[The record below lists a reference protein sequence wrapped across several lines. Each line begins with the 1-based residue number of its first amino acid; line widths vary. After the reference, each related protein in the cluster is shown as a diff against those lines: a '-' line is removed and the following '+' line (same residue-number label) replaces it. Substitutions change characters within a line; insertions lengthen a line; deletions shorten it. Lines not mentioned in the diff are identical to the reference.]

1 MPDWKDYVRKNLPPL
16 TLGPERELE
25 MIIEMAQHLEAV
37 YDEALSDG
45 ALEEEAYRRAVAH
58 IKDWQLLECELIR
71 AKRPIASNWVNN
83 PLARDA
89 RIQSQN
95 RAGGSVMGSF
105 LQDLRYGIR
114 MLLKSKAFTAAA
126 VLSLAVGIGANTAVF
141 SLVDA
146 VLLKTLPVRKP
157 QELVL
162 FNWLSGEKY
171 MAASISGSLNRDSA
185 TGLSTS
191 TSFSTD
197 TFRRFSDKSQTLA
210 DIFAFAEVEQLNV
223 NIDGQPEIASGQ
235 LVSGDYYSGLGVATA
250 AGRAI
255 TATDDQPAAN
265 PVAVISYRYW
275 QRRFGLDPKTVGE
288 TVSINGVPF
297 TIIGVAAHGFEGTL
311 EVGSSP
317 DLSMALSMEPQ
328 IRALSGSILNE
339 TGTWWLQIIGRLKPG
354 ETREKTR
361 AELEGVF
368 QQSALDGHD
377 SALAKAAKRPPE
389 EREGPP
395 DREPPD
401 VPTLR
406 VASGSQGL
414 TDARDDY
421 GLSLLILMA
430 VVGLV
435 LLIACANVATLLLS
449 RAAVRQRE
457 IAVRLALGATKWR
470 VTRQLLTES
479 VLLST
484 LAGGLGV
491 LLAFWGKDLLLT
503 LRPWGGGPL
512 DLDLRLDLRVF
523 CFTAAVTLLTGVLFG
538 GVPAFRAARLDLTPA
553 LKDNARSVIG
563 GGRFG
568 LTKALVI
575 AQVAM
580 SLLLVIGAGLF
591 VRTLANL
598 HSVDLGFDPK
608 NLLLFRVDPR
618 LSGYKKDQ
626 IPNLYQ
632 QMLDQIDAVPGVVR
646 ATLSRH
652 PLLSNSASITQAYAE
667 GQENSG
673 APSSMRDMTWVQRVR
688 ANFLETMEIPIV
700 AGRGLTE
707 KDDERAPKVAVIN
720 QAMARK
726 YFGDESPI
734 GRRFGFESPER
745 SRDIEIV
752 GVARDAKY
760 SSIRMEKPYTV
771 YLPYLQDLRGLGQMN
786 FEVRTASDPALLV
799 ASIRRAISQ
808 VDGNLPLFD
817 ISTQVQRA
825 ESSLASERLFATLS
839 VFFGSLAVFLA
850 CLGLYGVMSY
860 SVARRTREI
869 GIRMALGAH
878 TGDVVGLVMR
888 ESMLLVLMGVVIG
901 LAAAL
906 AATRLI
912 ASILFGL
919 AATDPL
925 TISFAV
931 LIMIGVAAVAGFLP
945 ARRASL
951 VDPMVALRYD

>member
-1 MPDWKDYVRKNLPPL
+1 
-16 TLGPERELE
+16 
-25 MIIEMAQHLEAV
+25 
-37 YDEALSDG
+37 
-45 ALEEEAYRRAVAH
+45 
-58 IKDWQLLECELIR
+58 
-71 AKRPIASNWVNN
+71 
-83 PLARDA
+83 
-89 RIQSQN
+89 
-95 RAGGSVMGSF
+95 
-105 LQDLRYGIR
+105 

-126 VLSLAVGIGANTAVF
+126 MLSLAVGIGANTAVF

-157 QELVL
+157 QDLVL
-162 FNWLSGEKY
+162 FNWLSGKNY

-197 TFRRFSDKSQTLA
+197 TFRRFSDRSQTLA
-210 DIFAFAEVEQLNV
+210 DLFAFTEVEQLNV

-235 LVSGDYYSGLGVATA
+235 LVSGDYYTGLGVAIA

-255 TATDDQPAAN
+255 TATDDQPAAD

-275 QRRFGLDPKTVGE
+275 QRRFGLDLKAVGE
-288 TVSINGVPF
+288 IVSINGVPF

-317 DLSMALSMEPQ
+317 DLSIALSMEPQ
-328 IRALSGSILNE
+328 IRALSGSILDE
-339 TGTWWLQIIGRLKPG
+339 PGTWWLQIIGRLKPG

-377 SALAKAAKRPPE
+377 SALAKAAKVPPE

-395 DREPPD
+395 DREQPD

-406 VASGSQGL
+406 VGSGSQGL

-479 VLLST
+479 ALLSA

-491 LLAFWGKDLLLT
+491 LLAFWGKDLLLS
-503 LRPWGGGPL
+503 LRPWGGGQL

-538 GVPAFRAARLDLTPA
+538 GVPAFRAARLDLSPA

-598 HSVDLGFDPK
+598 HSVDLGFNPE

-652 PLLSNSASITQAYAE
+652 PLLSSSASITQAYAE
-667 GQENSG
+667 GQQTSG
-673 APSSMRDMTWVQRVR
+673 PSSMRDMTWVQRVR

-734 GRRFGFESPER
+734 GKRFGFESPER
-745 SRDIEIV
+745 SREIEIV

-760 SSIRMEKPYTV
+760 SSIRMEKPYTA

-799 ASIRRAISQ
+799 ASIRRAVSQ

-839 VFFGSLAVFLA
+839 VFFGLLAVFLA

-888 ESMLLVLMGVVIG
+888 ESMVLVLMGVVIG
-901 LAAAL
+901 LASAL

-912 ASILFGL
+912 TSMLFGL
-919 AATDPL
+919 AAMDPL

-945 ARRASL
+945 ARRASQ